1 MELKDFFE
9 KHRRVAVAF
18 SGGVDSS
25 YLLYAAKKYAAEVRA
40 YYVKSAFQPAFEYE
54 DAVRLAKELEIYL
67 CVIDADVLSDETV
80 TSNPVDRCYY
90 CKRVIF
96 SKILQKAREDGF
108 EVLLDGTN
116 ASDDVADRPGV
127 RALKELKVLSPLR
140 ECGLTK
146 KQIRELS
153 KEAGLFTW
161 NKPAYACLATRL
173 PVGKKITKEALENT
187 EKAEAFMAGLG
198 FSDFRVRLLNTG
210 DAKLEL
216 RESQLPL
223 LFEKKK
229 EIVMELKK
237 YYNRVLLDLEMRNE

>member
-1 MELKDFFE
+1 M
-9 KHRRVAVAF
+9 AIAF

-54 DAVRLAKELEIYL
+54 DAVRLAKELEVCL

-90 CKRVIF
+90 CKKIIF

-108 EVLLDGTN
+108 EILLDGTN

-127 RALKELKVLSPLR
+127 KALKELKVLSPLR

-153 KEAGLFTW
+153 KDAGLFTW

-173 PVGKKITKEALENT
+173 PVGKKITKETLEIT
-187 EKAEAFMAGLG
+187 EKAETFMGELG

-229 EIVMELKK
+229 EILMELKK
-237 YYNRVLLDLEMRNE
+237 SYKRVLLDLELRNE

>member
-1 MELKDFFE
+1 M
-9 KHRRVAVAF
+9 AIAF

-54 DAVRLAKELEIYL
+54 DAVRLAKELEVCL

-90 CKRVIF
+90 CKKIIF

-108 EVLLDGTN
+108 EILLDGTN

-127 RALKELKVLSPLR
+127 KALKELKVLSPLR

-153 KEAGLFTW
+153 KNAGLFTW
-161 NKPAYACLATRL
+161 DKPAYACLATRL
-173 PVGKKITKEALENT
+173 PVGKKITKEALEIT
-187 EKAEAFMAGLG
+187 EKAETFMVELG

-229 EIVMELKK
+229 EILMELKK
-237 YYNRVLLDLEMRNE
+237 SYKRVLLDLELRNE

>member
-1 MELKDFFE
+1 M
-9 KHRRVAVAF
+9 AIAF

-54 DAVRLAKELEIYL
+54 DAVRLAKELEVCL

-90 CKRVIF
+90 CKKIIF

-108 EVLLDGTN
+108 EILLDGTN

-127 RALKELKVLSPLR
+127 KALKELKVLSPLR

-153 KEAGLFTW
+153 KDAGLFTW
-161 NKPAYACLATRL
+161 DKPAYACLATRL
-173 PVGKKITKEALENT
+173 PVGKKITKEALEIT
-187 EKAEAFMAGLG
+187 EKAESFMVELG

-229 EIVMELKK
+229 EILMELKK
-237 YYNRVLLDLEMRNE
+237 SYKRVLLDLELRNE